1 MRNRLRDAVFDKV
14 VEMVMKRGGVSPAAA
29 SFNEGMEAG
38 QEKKE
43 EREGRKEQTGTGT
56 GTGLE
61 PLASEIRQLVE
72 RLAKLAV
79 LHLNVY
85 QTVYEQNCV
94 MVREGDE
101 DGDGDG
107 DEAMV

>member
-1 MRNRLRDAVFDKV
+1 M
-14 VEMVMKRGGVSPAAA
+14 AAGTGENGKENG
-29 SFNEGMEAG
+29 SSK
-38 QEKKE
+38 EK
-43 EREGRKEQTGTGT
+43 GTGTGA

-85 QTVYEQNCV
+85 QTVYEQSCV
-94 MVREGDE
+94 M
-101 DGDGDG
+101 
-107 DEAMV
+107 

>member
-1 MRNRLRDAVFDKV
+1 MRDAVFDKV
-14 VEMVMKRGGVSPAAA
+14 VEMVMKRGGVSPGSSSSAAA

-43 EREGRKEQTGTGT
+43 EREGRKEQTGT